1 MGVAKTGDK
10 VKIHYAG
17 KLEDGTVFDS
27 SEGGEPL
34 EFAAGS
40 EDVIPGVSNAVVGM
54 EPGESKTVELSEEEG
69 YGQAFPGYEQQIDR
83 KELPEKIRVG
93 DRLRADAEGKTI
105 VFWVKELD
113 EESALLDINHPLA
126 GQKLVFDIEMV
137 SFEAQ

>member
-10 VKIHYAG
+10 VKIHYTG

-40 EDVIPGVSNAVVGM
+40 DDVIPGVSNAVVGM
-54 EPGESKTVELSEEEG
+54 KPGEAKTVELSEEEG

-83 KELPEKIRVG
+83 NELPEKIRVG
-93 DRLRADAEGKTI
+93 DRLRAEAEGKTV

-113 EESALLDINHPLA
+113 EESALLDVNHPLA
-126 GQKLVFDIEMV
+126 GQKLIFDIEMV
-137 SFEAQ
+137 SFEAE

>member
-1 MGVAKTGDK
+1 MGVAKAGDK

-40 EDVIPGVSNAVVGM
+40 DDVIPGVSNAVVGM